1 MPTLPTSESI
11 PCPDPACPAVALV
24 VDRWSWPSTDGP
36 VEHVKTQCPNGH
48 VFTPIADPHLPP
60 AGSQVGSAWS
70 WAGVRP
76 MTTSAAVGKAVR
88 QPGLTW

>member
-48 VFTPIADPHLPP
+48 VFTPIADPHRTT
-60 AGSQVGSAWS
+60 SQEAPMPQYL
-70 WAGVRP
+70 GVRW
-76 MTTSAAVGKAVR
+76 GR
-88 QPGLTW
+88 PGAGLACGP